1 MLAGVDGEHGLYTS
15 RHPFQIGCRQFSPH
29 FDGAAVQNRVGL
41 YTTQVHDGLQQANL
55 RGKLLPNTALSEAT
69 ISSVIEV
76 SRTPVREDWLLT
88 DFFCQSVC
96 TDPLVT
102 VPGVP

>member
-1 MLAGVDGEHGLYTS
+1 M
-15 RHPFQIGCRQFSPH
+15 IGCLLVWMESTVCAHRAIPSKLDVDNFLR
-29 FDGAAVQNRVGL
+29 VQNRVGVH
-41 YTTQVHDGLQQANL
+41 TTQAHDGLQQAIL

-69 ISSVIEV
+69 ISSLIEV